1 MSSRRAQLLKEAM
14 VQTGTTQTL
23 LARVSG
29 VHQPSISQFLSG
41 RTELSDEM
49 LGRLLECM
57 GFRLQ
62 VVRRLVEPELTR
74 SERRSWRLHRQ
85 LSAHLSQQT
94 LREWRPRLEA
104 QLDRLRAGVSGQP
117 HTRNVERWSELVGA
131 GDLLGL
137 RRVLTGLDRDSVQ
150 MREVSPMGGL
160 LSQDERTLVLAGG

>member
-1 MSSRRAQLLKEAM
+1 LLGQAMAETGSS
-14 VQTGTTQTL
+14 QTAL
-23 LARVSG
+23 SRVSG

-57 GFRLQ
+57 GYRLQ
-62 VVRRLVEPELTR
+62 VVRRLVEPELNR

-85 LSAHLSQQT
+85 LSAHLSRQT
-94 LREWRPRLEA
+94 LDEWRPRIDA
-104 QLDRLRAGVSGQP
+104 QLKRLRTGVSGQP
-117 HTRNVERWSELVGA
+117 HTRNVERWSEMVRC
-131 GDLLGL
+131 GDVPGL

-160 LSQDERTLVLAGG
+160 LSQDERNLVLAGG